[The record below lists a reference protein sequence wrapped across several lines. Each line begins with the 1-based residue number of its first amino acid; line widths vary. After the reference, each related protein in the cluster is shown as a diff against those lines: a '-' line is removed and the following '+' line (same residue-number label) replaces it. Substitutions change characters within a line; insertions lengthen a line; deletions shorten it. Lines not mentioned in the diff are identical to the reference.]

1 MTNGEERTFMRPMRV
16 VIADGGTS
24 RSALLDLANDAGF
37 ELVGE
42 SPTWDTIC
50 DLVASR
56 SADLVLVSGG
66 PDFAQ
71 GVSILAGEVASV
83 VIAPDAPSAKEYAE
97 CGAFAVLTP
106 NVEPEVVAAIATAA
120 VARAADLRAARQD
133 ADNLRGMLETRKV
146 VERAKGVLMRRLGVS
161 EDAAYRR
168 MQKASQDENRKMREI
183 AESILSAERLYGD
196 DSEQP
201 SPEA

>member
-1 MTNGEERTFMRPMRV
+1 MRPLRV
-16 VIADGGTS
+16 VIADDGGTS
-24 RSALLDLANDAGF
+24 RSVLLDLANDAGF

-42 SPTWDTIC
+42 APSWESVC

-71 GVSILAGEVASV
+71 GLSILAGEVASV
-83 VIAPDAPSAKEYAE
+83 IIAPDASSAKEYAE

-106 NVEPEVVAAIATAA
+106 TVEPEVVAAIATTAI
-120 VARAADLRAARQD
+120 ARAGDLRAARQD
-133 ADNLRGMLETRKV
+133 ADNLRGQLETRKV
-146 VERAKGVLMRRLGVS
+146 VERAKGVLMRRLGVT

-196 DSEQP
+196 ESEQP